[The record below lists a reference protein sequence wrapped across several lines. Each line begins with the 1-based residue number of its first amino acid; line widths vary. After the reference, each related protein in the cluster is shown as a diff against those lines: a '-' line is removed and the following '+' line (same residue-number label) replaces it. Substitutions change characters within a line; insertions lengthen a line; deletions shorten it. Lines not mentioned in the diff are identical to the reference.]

1 MISEIILSAAI
12 SLAPADKKVV
22 DNLEKRLKKDG
33 YDISQYIDDPRFKI
47 YKFERGK
54 KSTNYADPK
63 QSWYIRKDSLEK
75 CADFVEE
82 QYHWLKRAQ
91 DKYGPSP
98 EQITSQLELETNR
111 GQYTG
116 ERPLINSFI
125 SVYLSR
131 PDRRKEFY
139 RYITDFLN
147 LFSDTTDNIILP
159 REMFD
164 IKGSWAGAYGIA
176 QGMPG
181 IIKKYGK
188 TADGDGDGFFNPM
201 NIPDAIDFLA
211 LYLSDHGFNK
221 NQSSAIQRYNH
232 GHPFYGSSIEKHT
245 KELVKIM
252 EKRRRIPPKKI
263 IYNIKPAIANIQYP
277 PRDALQSTKIIAIIP
292 QPLPKQPFVKRI
304 IQNLRI
310 GRR

>member
-1 MISEIILSAAI
+1 MISEIILSSI
-12 SLAPADKKVV
+12 LSLTPTEKNIVN
-22 DNLEKRLKKDG
+22 NLQTRLKRDG
-33 YDISQYIDDPRFKI
+33 YDISQYTNDPRFQI
-47 YKFERGK
+47 YKFEKSK
-54 KSTNYADPK
+54 KSTNYADLK
-63 QSWYIRKDSLEK
+63 QSWYMRKDSLEK
-75 CADFVEE
+75 CADFIEE

-91 DKYGPSP
+91 DKHGPSP

-139 RYITDFLN
+139 RHITDFLD

-181 IIKKYGK
+181 IIKRYGK
-188 TADGDGDGFFNPM
+188 EADGDGDGFFDPM
-201 NIPDAIDFLA
+201 NLPDAIYFMASYLA
-211 LYLSDHGFNK
+211 DHGFNK
-221 NQSSAIQRYNH
+221 NSSRAIQRYNN
-232 GHPFYGSSIEKHT
+232 GHPFYSSSIGKHT
-245 KELVKIM
+245 RELKKIM
-252 EKRRRIPPKKI
+252 EERTRIPPKKI

-277 PRDALQSTKIIAIIP
+277 PKDNLQSTKITAINP
-292 QPLPKQPFVKRI
+292 QTIPKQPFIKRI
-304 IQNLRI
+304 VSNLKI
-310 GRR
+310 GRK